1 MLSLQFPIEIELH
14 IFKQFNKIDDIINYA
29 STNMYRKNILN
40 THKKFILINN
50 KLLLQDDF
58 IHWYHMIKNINSYD
72 TIKNIN
78 SYHHCYLF
86 NAIEW
91 ISHLIQNRLYY
102 DIVKILNILVTH
114 PDQDLWNI
122 IRSSKIP
129 IRIHLHTLYG
139 NYNVKLITLILK
151 FYEIY
156 FLHENLYLN
165 NFTTADRYNNYKNY
179 NNMLLGS
186 SKGYKKYIHIND
198 LMMFMVLYK
207 VN

>member
-58 IHWYHMIKNINSYD
+58 INWYHMIKNINSY
-72 TIKNIN
+72 
-78 SYHHCYLF
+78 HQCYLF

-165 NFTTADRYNNYKNY
+165 NFTMADRYNNYKNY
-179 NNMLLGS
+179 NNMLLDISSS